1 MAYEI
6 KEAKELVIKAG
17 LELVKKGLVARTWG
31 NISARI
37 SDKQMVI
44 TPSGRAYDTLTPDD
58 IVTVDIDT
66 LEYEGS
72 VKPSSEK
79 GVHAAAYQLHEGAD
93 FVIHTHQEYATAL
106 STLGKRFLIEKA
118 FPRCAKIIGPSVPT
132 AEYGLSGSGHLMRNV
147 KACLG
152 QNPESR
158 AILMGN
164 HGTLVVGKTY
174 DEAFEVAEKLEEV
187 SMKIYSRLT
196 AIRPPELDNGYSP
209 NKFCTAYRRGVTA
222 EYNKY
227 KNVFDNRKVNCVLE
241 VKTPYVTRAA
251 ELGHAMRAYI
261 DDMAQIGGPYIKCLP
276 IWATPRD
283 IAAALPNEATAAVL
297 IPRFGAVCTGPT
309 EDEAE
314 AMMLVLD
321 KCARAALLEDT
332 KYKPNPVNPL
342 IAVFEHKY
350 YVNKYSKLK

>member
-6 KEAKELVIKAG
+6 NEAKELVIKAG

-66 LEYEGS
+66 LEYEGDI
-72 VKPSSEK
+72 KPSSEK

-118 FPRCAKIIGPSVPT
+118 FPRRSAVLGPSVPT
-132 AEYGLSGSGHLMRNV
+132 AEYGISGSTRLINNV
-147 KACLG
+147 KECLG

-158 AILMGN
+158 AILMRN
-164 HGTLVVGKTY
+164 HGVLVVGTSY
-174 DEAFEVAEKLEEV
+174 DEAFDVAGTLEEV
-187 SMKIYSRLT
+187 SMKIYSKLT
-196 AIRPPELDNGYSP
+196 SIRPPELDNGYSP
-209 NKFCTAYRRGVTA
+209 YKYCTAYRRGVTS
-222 EYNKY
+222 EYKEY
-227 KNVFDNRKVNCVLE
+227 KNVFDNRLVNCVIAA
-241 VKTPYVTRAA
+241 KTPYITRAA
-251 ELGHAMRAYI
+251 ELGRAMRPYI
-261 DDMAQIGGPYIKCLP
+261 DDMAQIGGPATRCLP
-276 IWATPRD
+276 IWATSRD
-283 IAAALPNEATAAVL
+283 IARALPNEASGAVL
-297 IPRFGAVCTGPT
+297 IPRFGAICTGPT

-321 KCARAALLEDT
+321 KCARAFLLEDT
-332 KYKPNPVNPL
+332 KYKSTPVNPL
-342 IAVFEHKY
+342 IALFEHKY
-350 YVNKYSKLK
+350 YVDKYSKLK